1 MKVQDI
7 SKLAALAII
16 FIGVAGQVQAACVLK
31 AVPSKSISG
40 CKVIVGYS
48 DGKKV
53 GEFKTNLGSGRR
65 MVGTT
70 QACVSGSR
78 YNTELGRITPPNKV
92 TVAGT
97 TYVLADDCRS
107 STRE

>member
-7 SKLAALAII
+7 TKLAAFAII
-16 FIGVAGQVQAACVLK
+16 FIGVASQVQAACVLK

-53 GEFKTNLGSGRR
+53 GEFRSDLGSGRK

-70 QACVSGSR
+70 TACAEDSR

-92 TVAGT
+92 TLAGQ
-97 TYVLADDCRS
+97 TYVLASDCRS

>member
-1 MKVQDI
+1 MQFHSLLK
-7 SKLAALAII
+7 SAAVAVI
-16 FIGVAGQVQAACVLK
+16 FIGAAGQVHAACVLK
-31 AVPSKSISG
+31 AVPSKSIPG
-40 CKVIVGYS
+40 CKVIFGYS

-53 GEFKTNLGSGRR
+53 GEFRSDLGSGRK

-70 QACVSGSR
+70 SACIGDSR

-92 TVAGT
+92 TVAGQ
-97 TYVLADDCRS
+97 TYALAGDCRS

>member
-1 MKVQDI
+1 MFRNILK
-7 SKLAALAII
+7 SAALAVI
-16 FIGVAGQVQAACVLK
+16 FAGMAGQVHAACVLK
-31 AVPSKSISG
+31 AVNSKSIPG

-53 GEFKTNLGSGRR
+53 GEFRSDLGSGKK

-70 QACVSGSR
+70 RACTEDSR

-92 TVAGT
+92 TLAGQ
-97 TYVLADDCRS
+97 TYVLAGDCRS